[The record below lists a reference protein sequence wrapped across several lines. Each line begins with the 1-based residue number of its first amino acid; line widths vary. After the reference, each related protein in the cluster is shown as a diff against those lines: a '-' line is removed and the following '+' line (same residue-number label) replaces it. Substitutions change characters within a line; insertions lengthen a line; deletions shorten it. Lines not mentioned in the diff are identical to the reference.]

1 MRRVCTV
8 TLIALATSTAFAV
21 AASASLS
28 PHSLYTKLVTTA
40 YPDSQLPSGFF
51 SAKVSV
57 GDPSSN
63 AKKYHVTGEVDVAI
77 DGPDPDD
84 GIIYEVFPSPAD
96 ARGLLAH
103 PKTSG
108 HTKVVGKV
116 PGYSRSVW
124 MIGSVTGKNA
134 LGKTITDGITVMA
147 VAKGNVLVEA
157 FTDSADNQSS
167 GNTPAALALLRS
179 ALRHLAKVSA
189 PS

>member
-1 MRRVCTV
+1 MQRVSIASLV
-8 TLIALATSTAFAV
+8 TLAVCGVLALT
-21 AASASLS
+21 ASAALS
-28 PHSLYTKLVTTA
+28 PQRLYTKLVTSA

-51 SAKVSV
+51 SAKVSI
-57 GDPSSN
+57 GDPSDN
-63 AKKYHVTGEVDVAI
+63 AKKYHVTGEVDVAV

-84 GIIYEVFPSPAD
+84 GIIYEVFPSAAD

-134 LGKTITDGITVMA
+134 LGKTITNGITLMA

-157 FTDSADNQSS
+157 FTDSADNEKS

-189 PS
+189 SS